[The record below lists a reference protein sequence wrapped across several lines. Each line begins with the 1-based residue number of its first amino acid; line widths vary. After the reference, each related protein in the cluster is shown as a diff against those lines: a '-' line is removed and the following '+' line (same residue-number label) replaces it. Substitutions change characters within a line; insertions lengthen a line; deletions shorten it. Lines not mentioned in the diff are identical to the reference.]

1 MRTLNNIKYFSEF
14 GFPLVKGSKDASAY
28 DLCAG
33 TSGQVLPGETVL
45 VNTGIRLELPPGM
58 DALVCCRS
66 GLALKNS
73 IHVLNSPGIVD
84 EDFTSSIG
92 VILHNSHPVQTFQY
106 EAGMRIAQLRFAEVP
121 VTQLEVVDTINKV
134 TERGGNGFGS
144 SGLTL
149 TELK

>member
-1 MRTLNNIKYFSEF
+1 MRTLNNIKYSSEF

-84 EDFTSSIG
+84 EDFKGSIG
-92 VILHNSHPVQTFQY
+92 IILHNSHPVKTFQY
-106 EAGMRIAQLRFAEVP
+106 EAGMRLAQLRFAEVP
-121 VTQLEVVDTINKV
+121 WTQLEAVDKIEVN
-134 TERGGNGFGS
+134 TERGEGGFGS
-144 SGLTL
+144 TGTD
-149 TELK
+149 LK